1 MGASVR
7 GLRVLGIDPSSTCT
21 GLAVVEGLGCE
32 GLLDGVVVRPSGKWG
47 YRWASL
53 EKRETSGMTA
63 WERAWLEVNRDASLP
78 AWWRGTAMVDEVL
91 DALKLM
97 VGQFEPDVVA
107 MEVSSGRA
115 GTGSRAGGS
124 SSLIVYGQAVG
135 RLFEA
140 AEQAWGGVLP
150 VSERQWTAGQGG
162 KPMRTAR
169 LRMLYGSRYNWQVDR
184 GGDAAD
190 AIGLCVGWW
199 VGWAVWRA
207 VWSVAVRGALGVVV
221 GGVGGVMAEGALSE
235 RAAAERLGVHPG
247 TLLRWRQDGEAPP
260 HFVVPRP
267 RRNLVRYPVGHLER
281 WMRLRGLRDV

>member
-150 VSERQWTAGQGG
+150 VSERQWTAGQGVSRCG
-162 KPMRTAR
+162 RRGFGCCMGRVTTGRWIVGVMRRMR
-169 LRMLYGSRYNWQVDR
+169 LV
-184 GGDAAD
+184 
-190 AIGLCVGWW
+190 C
-199 VGWAVWRA
+199 
-207 VWSVAVRGALGVVV
+207 ALG
-221 GGVGGVMAEGALSE
+221 GGSAGRFGGRFGAS
-235 RAAAERLGVHPG
+235 RCGG
-247 TLLRWRQDGEAPP
+247 RWGWLWGEW
-260 HFVVPRP
+260 
-267 RRNLVRYPVGHLER
+267 GE
-281 WMRLRGLRDV
+281 